1 MAMKPQIVLDEDVM
15 RFVLALPAAT
25 RRRLIAHLE
34 HLRNHSAD
42 PADFHEKDPSGRW
55 LSVRALEPFLITYW
69 LDGPVDELR
78 IVDIQRVR

>member
-25 RRRLIAHLE
+25 RRRLMAQLE
-34 HLRNHSAD
+34 YLRSHSAD
-42 PADFHEKDPSGRW
+42 PADFREKDQSGRW
-55 LSVRALEPFLITYW
+55 LSVRALRPFLVTYW